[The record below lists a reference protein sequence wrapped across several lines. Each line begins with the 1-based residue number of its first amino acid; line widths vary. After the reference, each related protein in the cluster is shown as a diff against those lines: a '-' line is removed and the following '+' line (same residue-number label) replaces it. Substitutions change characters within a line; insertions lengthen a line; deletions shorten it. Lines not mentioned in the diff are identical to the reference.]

1 LPRAFA
7 PHSPKRKE
15 KHLLLRQLIKRP
27 GQFLA
32 SQIKTLNKPGT
43 HQPTETNRGPA
54 TVRWAATGGC
64 IVTTT
69 EAVMSVNRGETGE
82 CVTARQAMIA
92 TWIADV
98 TEDLEIEIGIAPVKT
113 DPAGITTV
121 MRRDLGAA

>member
-1 LPRAFA
+1 
-7 PHSPKRKE
+7 
-15 KHLLLRQLIKRP
+15 
-27 GQFLA
+27 
-32 SQIKTLNKPGT
+32 
-43 HQPTETNRGPA
+43 
-54 TVRWAATGGC
+54 
-64 IVTTT
+64 
-69 EAVMSVNRGETGE
+69 MSVNRGETGE